1 MNGHFQRKE
10 EQRAKSV
17 DYALPA
23 DFCLVFEAHVDSLY
37 TLSLLLTADHRKADE
52 CVVAGLEDCLQGSPV
67 FREWV
72 QSWARRTII
81 KNAIRIISPVRTSP
95 TAAIGNPDQFL
106 HAGTAVAAITSLQRF
121 ERFVYVLSVLEKY
134 SDRECATLLDCAPG
148 QVIEAR
154 THALRQLVAVGDQR
168 AAETAP
174 PRVAAQLKQ
183 LYGEVL

>member
-10 EQRAKSV
+10 EQRTKSV

-23 DFCLVFEAHVDSLY
+23 DFCQAFEAHVDSLY
-37 TLSLLLTADHRKADE
+37 TLSLLLTADHDKADE

-72 QSWARRTII
+72 QSWARRTVI
-81 KNAIRIISPVRTSP
+81 KNAIRIISPARNQSK
-95 TAAIGNPDQFL
+95 TAMGDAEQFL
-106 HAGTAVAAITSLQRF
+106 GADVAVAAITSLRPF

-134 SDRECATLLDCAPG
+134 SDRECATLLDCTPG

-154 THALRQLVAVGDQR
+154 TQALQQIVGVGEQR

-174 PRVAAQLKQ
+174 PEVAAQLKQ